1 MVLAVPK
8 CQGRRIRRQFCRANF
23 SSVFT
28 YEQALRCPI
37 FFEIL
42 LRSHQFVDI
51 TVRPAPTL
59 LNFVFKYSYVPP
71 TLSELPYEQHPRCLN
86 VWNYWYVPPIF
97 PSIIVR
103 TDCMLPKFER
113 ILVRPPHSVSLT
125 VRTGSILPKLV
136 RTWVRPPNL
145 LAFVT
150 HTGLMLTKCT
160 SN

>member
-1 MVLAVPK
+1 MSGAKDSKAVLS
-8 CQGRRIRRQFCRANF
+8 CEFFF
-23 SSVFT
+23 SF
-28 YEQALRCPI
+28 YLRTGPTLPN